1 MTTSS
6 QTQLTKPA
14 VALHMAMELSST
26 TWKLAFSDQL
36 GRNPR
41 VRTIDAGDFV
51 AMCEEIEATL
61 RVFKLDEDTPVISC
75 YEAGRDGFWIH
86 RSLVALDIESHIV
99 EPASIQVTRKKRRAK
114 TDRIDAEKIVAA
126 LIRFKLG
133 DRHACRM
140 IRVPDMES
148 EDERH
153 LNREMRTIKA
163 ERTAHNNRI
172 KGLLV
177 TQGVTTVAI
186 DRQFVERLDLYQTPA
201 GKPLGTRLKERLTRE
216 FERMALATEQI
227 RRLQMQQATMIRQAN
242 KEPEGCSPAAMI
254 AGSLCSLS

>member
-1 MTTSS
+1 
-6 QTQLTKPA
+6 
-14 VALHMAMELSST
+14 MAMELSST

-114 TDRIDAEKIVAA
+114 SAAGNNLKAARSPRGRRKGQGGDGFNISYEHQTTYVA
-126 LIRFKLG
+126 
-133 DRHACRM
+133 
-140 IRVPDMES
+140 
-148 EDERH
+148 
-153 LNREMRTIKA
+153 
-163 ERTAHNNRI
+163 
-172 KGLLV
+172 
-177 TQGVTTVAI
+177 
-186 DRQFVERLDLYQTPA
+186 
-201 GKPLGTRLKERLTRE
+201 
-216 FERMALATEQI
+216 
-227 RRLQMQQATMIRQAN
+227 
-242 KEPEGCSPAAMI
+242 
-254 AGSLCSLS
+254 

>member
-177 TQGVTTVAI
+177 RV
-186 DRQFVERLDLYQTPA
+186 
-201 GKPLGTRLKERLTRE
+201 
-216 FERMALATEQI
+216 
-227 RRLQMQQATMIRQAN
+227 
-242 KEPEGCSPAAMI
+242 
-254 AGSLCSLS
+254 